1 MSVLKKL
8 SYLLAAGMAAATLS
22 GAVFAADEM
31 STEAIAA
38 RIAPVG
44 QVYTAKD
51 LEGIATAAAAP
62 AAASSGPRDG
72 ETVFKGACFACH
84 DTGAAGRLYFANQF
98 RLAHEA
104 YEAFMASLGFPI
116 GDILKAGR
124 FGLPI
129 VRAEADY
136 KAALSVGD
144 ANVGR

>member
-31 STEAIAA
+31 STEAIAE

-62 AAASSGPRDG
+62 KAVPAYPPSSPGTRPPGNHALPRGSRPCASMPSKASPA
-72 ETVFKGACFACH
+72 K
-84 DTGAAGRLYFANQF
+84 
-98 RLAHEA
+98 LA
-104 YEAFMASLGFPI
+104 
-116 GDILKAGR
+116 
-124 FGLPI
+124 
-129 VRAEADY
+129 
-136 KAALSVGD
+136 
-144 ANVGR
+144 